1 MDVKEIQ
8 ALIDV
13 RDYINIM
20 LNNYNR
26 EKSEIVDL
34 RAMAILLDNKIV
46 GMLLSDE
53 FKKYINFD
61 DAKKAVAKAAE
72 INSALLKKPVR

>member
-20 LNNYNR
+20 INNYNR
-26 EKSEIVDL
+26 EKSELVDL
-34 RAMAILLDNKIV
+34 RAMIILIDNKIV
-46 GMLLSDE
+46 GMLLGDE
-53 FKKYINFD
+53 FKEYINFS
-61 DAKKAVAKAAE
+61 DAKRAVAKAAE
-72 INSALLKKPVR
+72 VNSALLKKPVR